1 MASVVWYDG
10 KWHDGQPKV
19 LGPLDH
25 AFWMASVV
33 FDGARSFSRMAPDL
47 DLHSARVVR
56 SARSLLLEPTLSPE
70 EIEALSREGIRRFA
84 DDAELYVRPMFF
96 AMSGFVVPEPAS
108 TRFALAIQEVPM
120 PRPAGLSVRLSRYRR
135 PTPDSAPTEAKAS
148 CLYPNMQRALAEVRA
163 EGFDNAVTLDANGNV
178 AELASANL
186 WMVKGGVA
194 MTPVANGTF
203 LAGITRSRILT
214 LLRQDGIEAVET
226 TLTPRDLEDADEL
239 FSTGNWGKVLP
250 ITRYGTRE
258 LPIGPVARQA
268 RELYMAFA
276 RQQKVS

>member
-1 MASVVWYDG
+1 MASAVWYDG
-10 KWHDGQPKV
+10 KWHDEQPRI
-19 LGPLDH
+19 LGPMDH

-33 FDGARSFSRMAPDL
+33 FDGARSFARMAPDL

-56 SARSLLLEPTLSPE
+56 SARSLLLEPTMSPE
-70 EIEALSREGIRRFA
+70 EIEALCREGIGRFA

-108 TRFALAIQEVPM
+108 TRFALAIHEAPM

-135 PTPDSAPTEAKAS
+135 PTPESVPTDAKAS
-148 CLYPNMQRALAEVRA
+148 CLYPNMQRALAEVRV

-186 WMVKGGVA
+186 WMVKNGIA
-194 MTPVANGTF
+194 MTPAANGTF
-203 LAGITRSRILT
+203 LAGITRARVLA
-214 LLRQDGIEAVET
+214 LLRQDGIEAVEV

-250 ITRYGTRE
+250 ITRYGARE
-258 LPIGPVARQA
+258 LPIGPVARRA

-276 RQQKVS
+276 RQQKVG

>member
-1 MASVVWYDG
+1 MASAVWYDG
-10 KWHDGQPKV
+10 KWHDEQPRI
-19 LGPLDH
+19 LGPMDH

-33 FDGARSFSRMAPDL
+33 FDGARSFARMAPDL

-56 SARSLLLEPTLSPE
+56 SARSLLLEPTMSPR
-70 EIEALSREGIRRFA
+70 EIEALSREGIGRFA

-96 AMSGFVVPEPAS
+96 AMSGFVVPDPAS
-108 TRFALAIQEVPM
+108 TRFALAIHEVPM
-120 PRPAGLSVRLSRYRR
+120 PRPAGMSVRLSRYRR
-135 PTPDSAPTEAKAS
+135 PTPDSAPTDAKAS

-163 EGFDNAVTLDANGNV
+163 AGFDNAVTLDANGNV

-203 LAGITRSRILT
+203 LAGITRARVLA
-214 LLRQDGIEAVET
+214 LLRQDGIEAMET
-226 TLTPRDLEDADEL
+226 TLAPSDLDDADEL

-258 LPIGPVARQA
+258 LPIGPVARRA

-276 RQQKVS
+276 RQQKVG

>member
-1 MASVVWYDG
+1 MASVIWYDG
-10 KWHDGQPKV
+10 KWHDEQPRI

-56 SARSLLLEPTLSPE
+56 SARSLLLEPTLTSE
-70 EIEALSREGIRRFA
+70 EIEALSREGIRRFG

-108 TRFALAIQEVPM
+108 TRFALAIQEVPL
-120 PRPAGLSVRLSRYRR
+120 PRPTGMSVRLSRYRR

-186 WMVKGGVA
+186 WMVKGGVV

-203 LAGITRSRILT
+203 LAGITRSRVLT
-214 LLRQDGIEAVET
+214 LLRQDGIEAVEA

-258 LPIGPVARQA
+258 LPIGPVARRA

-276 RQQKVS
+276 RQQKVG

>member
-1 MASVVWYDG
+1 MASAVWYDG
-10 KWHDGQPKV
+10 KWHDEQPRI
-19 LGPLDH
+19 LGPMDH

-33 FDGARSFSRMAPDL
+33 FDGARSFARMAPDL

-56 SARSLLLEPTLSPE
+56 SARSLLLEPTMSPE
-70 EIEALSREGIRRFA
+70 EIEALSREGIGRFA

-108 TRFALAIQEVPM
+108 TRFALAIHEAPM
-120 PRPAGLSVRLSRYRR
+120 PRPAGMSVRLSRYRR
-135 PTPDSAPTEAKAS
+135 PTPESAPTDAKAS
-148 CLYPNMQRALAEVRA
+148 CLYPIMQRALAEARA

-186 WMVKGGVA
+186 WMAKGGVA

-203 LAGITRSRILT
+203 LAGITRSRVLT
-214 LLRQDGIEAVET
+214 LLRQDGIEAVEA
-226 TLTPRDLEDADEL
+226 TLTPPDLEEADEL

-258 LPIGPVARQA
+258 LPIGPVARRA
-268 RELYMAFA
+268 RELYVAFA
-276 RQQKVS
+276 RQQKVG